1 MRQVSANTKAT
12 LLLTAPLLVGRKT
25 GEAPLLKPSEY
36 RGLAR
41 RLRELGA
48 TPADLFAAD
57 PSALLRDCADV
68 ASPER
73 IRLLTERGFQLAQAL
88 EQWESRGIWVVGRG
102 DEGYPRGW
110 KERFRDDAP
119 SILFGCGN
127 PLLLTGPGLAVVGS
141 RNLDDA
147 GLAFA
152 REAGRL
158 AAEARISLVSG
169 GARGADEAAMVGAL
183 DAGGTTAGVLA
194 DSLAKA
200 VLEPVWRD
208 AIRRERAVLVSPYD
222 PAAGFLVGHA
232 MARNRLIYGLA
243 SAGLVVSTDFNK
255 GGTWAGAVE
264 QLERLRQVPVYV
276 RLTRPPSKGALGL
289 LERGGVWWPE
299 VGSGAA
305 LRDLLAAPVVRA
317 AERAGADAGPVEQE
331 LFGGA
336 SAVPEVAVA
345 DEVADASAADSEQ
358 AVEREV
364 APVAAGSPPSTGEV
378 ELAKEPVAVQE
389 GERVGAP
396 VAAASKRGRKAPAP
410 EPAALRAQVLALLE
424 SGPKELRELAAA
436 TGQTQKSLEAL
447 LQGLKADGGLVTVS
461 GKRWT
466 INLTLGLF

>member
-25 GEAPLLKPSEY
+25 GEAPLLKPGEY

-57 PSALLRDCADV
+57 PSALLRDCAEV

-102 DEGYPRGW
+102 DDGYPRGW
-110 KERFRDDAP
+110 KERFRGDAP

-127 PLLLTGPGLAVVGS
+127 PLLLPGPGLAVVGS

-169 GARGADEAAMVGAL
+169 GARGADEAAMMGAL

-255 GGTWAGAVE
+255 GGTWTGAVE
-264 QLERLRQVPVYV
+264 QLDRLRQVPVYV
-276 RLTRPPSKGALGL
+276 RLTTPPSKGALGL
-289 LERGGVWWPE
+289 LERGGVRWPE
-299 VGSGAA
+299 VGCGAA
-305 LRDLLAAPVVRA
+305 LRDLLAAPVARA
-317 AERAGADAGPVEQE
+317 VGSAGADAGPVEQE
-331 LFGGA
+331 LFGGV
-336 SAVPEVAVA
+336 SAVPEVAVS
-345 DEVADASAADSEQ
+345 EESAAVAALGAELVSQQ
-358 AVEREV
+358 ASEREAAAETPLPQGAEEV
-364 APVAAGSPPSTGEV
+364 MLPV
-378 ELAKEPVAVQE
+378 EPVAVQE
-389 GERVGAP
+389 GAQEEALPP
-396 VAAASKRGRKAPAP
+396 VSAKSPN
-410 EPAALRAQVLALLE
+410 AALRDMVLELL
-424 SGPKELRELAAA
+424 
-436 TGQTQKSLEAL
+436 
-447 LQGLKADGGLVTVS
+447 ADGPLEIEVLVLRTGCKKTPLQTLLRAMKSDEGLVTVS
-461 GKRWT
+461 KERWS
-466 INLTLGLF
+466 LRRELPLL